1 MNTYKVILGLSL
13 LTTLNVNAQST
24 AGKTLISKGKVTA
37 SANDVSR
44 DLKRRSVIFDTDVI
58 TTGKNSKAQLR
69 MTDGGM
75 IALKQNTELQ
85 ITDYHFSDENG
96 KGSVVMELVKGGL
109 RSVTGAIKAK
119 NGGDYN
125 LKTPTGSI
133 GIRGTHYEVELIDGE
148 MFLAVWDGAVD
159 VTVDSNGGN
168 TVSFGQGEK
177 FSFGVVSA
185 DGEVTELLEAPKNFS
200 KGHSTNDSEDESEN
214 EEQNNAAQT
223 AESDSASEDSS
234 EAAAEDVAVSDEA
247 DVVTDML
254 DDNFQQVEDDIAST
268 ANDAFN
274 SIQSSSTEELLS
286 ERSGSFTYSN
296 LESFQVNSSAGSV
309 SDFSIEMDVNFDL
322 ATVPTGQLS
331 FNDAGGEWFAAFSG
345 IISADQLELDI
356 SFASHADNL
365 ADGDIRASFFNG
377 LDSIIGEFDLHEIR
391 NTNNRVDGSFLLK

>member
-13 LTTLNVNAQST
+13 LTALNVNAQST

-85 ITDYHFSDENG
+85 ITDYQFSDENG

-168 TVSFGQGEK
+168 TVSFGQGEN

-185 DGEVTELLEAPKNFS
+185 EGKVTELLEAPKNFS
-200 KGHSTNDSEDESEN
+200 KGHSTNDSEGEN
-214 EEQNNAAQT
+214 EERNN

-234 EAAAEDVAVSDEA
+234 EAAAEDVAISDDA
-247 DVVTDML
+247 DVVTNML
-254 DDNFQQVEDDIAST
+254 DDSFQKVEDDIAST
-268 ANDAFN
+268 ANDAFS

-365 ADGDIRASFFNG
+365 ADGDINASFFDG
-377 LDSIIGEFDLHEIR
+377 LDSIIGEFDLHEIK

>member
-13 LTTLNVNAQST
+13 LTALNVNAQST

-44 DLKRRSVIFDTDVI
+44 DLKRRSVIFDTDMI
-58 TTGKNSKAQLR
+58 TTGDNSKAQLR

-85 ITDYHFSDENG
+85 ISDYHFSDENG

-133 GIRGTHYEVELIDGE
+133 GIRGTHYEVELIDGD

-159 VTVDSNGGN
+159 VTVDSDTGGN
-168 TVSFGQGEK
+168 TVSFGEGEN

-185 DGEVTELLEAPKNFS
+185 EGKVTELLEAPKNFN
-200 KGHSTNDSEDESEN
+200 KGHSTNDSGEESEDQSN
-214 EEQNNAAQT
+214 SEQT
-223 AESDSASEDSS
+223 AENDSSDEDSS
-234 EAAAEDVAVSDEA
+234 EAAAEDVGISDDAE
-247 DVVTDML
+247 VVANML
-254 DDNFQQVEDDIAST
+254 DDSFQQVEDDIAST
-268 ANDAFN
+268 ANDAFS
-274 SIQSSSTEELLS
+274 SIQSTSTEELLS

-296 LESFQVNSSAGSV
+296 LESFQVNSSEGSV
-309 SDFSIEMDVNFDL
+309 SNFSMEMDVNFDL
-322 ATVPTGQLS
+322 ATIPTGQLS
-331 FNDAGGEWFAAFSG
+331 FNDNDGEWFAAFSG
-345 IISADQLELDI
+345 IISADKLNLDV
-356 SFASHADNL
+356 SFASHANNL
-365 ADGDIRASFFNG
+365 ADGDINASFFDG
-377 LDSIIGEFDLHEIR
+377 LDSIIGEFDLHEVRNPNIR
-391 NTNNRVDGSFLLK
+391 ADGSFLLK

>member
-1 MNTYKVILGLSL
+1 
-13 LTTLNVNAQST
+13 
-24 AGKTLISKGKVTA
+24 
-37 SANDVSR
+37 
-44 DLKRRSVIFDTDVI
+44 VI

-85 ITDYHFSDENG
+85 ISDYQFSDENG

-119 NGGDYN
+119 NGGDYS

-168 TVSFGQGEK
+168 TVSFGQGEN

-223 AESDSASEDSS
+223 VESDSASEDSS

-254 DDNFQQVEDDIAST
+254 DDSFQQVEDDIAST

-296 LESFQVNSSAGSV
+296 LESFQVTLVLDLFPTLV
-309 SDFSIEMDVNFDL
+309 SKWTLTLI
-322 ATVPTGQLS
+322 
-331 FNDAGGEWFAAFSG
+331 
-345 IISADQLELDI
+345 
-356 SFASHADNL
+356 
-365 ADGDIRASFFNG
+365 
-377 LDSIIGEFDLHEIR
+377 
-391 NTNNRVDGSFLLK
+391 

>member
-13 LTTLNVNAQST
+13 LTALNVNAQST

-44 DLKRRSVIFDTDVI
+44 DLKRRSVIFDSDVI

-168 TVSFGQGEK
+168 TVSFGQGEN

-185 DGEVTELLEAPKNFS
+185 EGKVTELLEAPKNFS
-200 KGHSTNDSEDESEN
+200 KGHSTNDSEGEN
-214 EEQNNAAQT
+214 EERNN

-234 EAAAEDVAVSDEA
+234 EAAAEDVAISDDA
-247 DVVTDML
+247 DAVTNML

-268 ANDAFN
+268 ANDAFS

-296 LESFQVNSSAGSV
+296 LESFQVNSSAGAV

-365 ADGDIRASFFNG
+365 ADGDINASFFDG

>member
-13 LTTLNVNAQST
+13 LTALNVNAQST

-168 TVSFGQGEK
+168 TVSFGQGEN

-185 DGEVTELLEAPKNFS
+185 EGKVTELLEAPKNFS
-200 KGHSTNDSEDESEN
+200 KGHRTNDSE
-214 EEQNNAAQT
+214 
-223 AESDSASEDSS
+223 
-234 EAAAEDVAVSDEA
+234 
-247 DVVTDML
+247 
-254 DDNFQQVEDDIAST
+254 
-268 ANDAFN
+268 
-274 SIQSSSTEELLS
+274 
-286 ERSGSFTYSN
+286 G
-296 LESFQVNSSAGSV
+296 
-309 SDFSIEMDVNFDL
+309 
-322 ATVPTGQLS
+322 
-331 FNDAGGEWFAAFSG
+331 
-345 IISADQLELDI
+345 
-356 SFASHADNL
+356 
-365 ADGDIRASFFNG
+365 
-377 LDSIIGEFDLHEIR
+377 
-391 NTNNRVDGSFLLK
+391 